1 MASKSKEWGRL
12 PGHLLA
18 MLILSTVVLGKSPV
32 EKSHSLSLV
41 TMVPLLELERKLID
55 NLVNYTK
62 ALEEKLQTVR
72 R

>member
-1 MASKSKEWGRL
+1 MASKNKKWKRL
-12 PGHLLA
+12 SGYLLA
-18 MLILSTVVLGKSPV
+18 TLILSTVVLGKSPV

-62 ALEEKLQTVR
+62 SLEEKLQTVR

>member
-1 MASKSKEWGRL
+1 
-12 PGHLLA
+12 
-18 MLILSTVVLGKSPV
+18 
-32 EKSHSLSLV
+32 
-41 TMVPLLELERKLID
+41 VPLLELERKLID

>member
-1 MASKSKEWGRL
+1 
-12 PGHLLA
+12 
-18 MLILSTVVLGKSPV
+18 
-32 EKSHSLSLV
+32 V

-55 NLVNYTK
+55 NLVNYTN

>member
-12 PGHLLA
+12 PGYLLA
-18 MLILSTVVLGKSPV
+18 TLILSTVVLGKSPV

-55 NLVNYTK
+55 NLISYTK